1 MLSGMDR
8 RDFLRA
14 FSGLAASMF
23 AGQAIA
29 AEATGKWSDESQA
42 EYNNKLFD
50 WLRKDFE
57 GRAEILSKHLKAP
70 FEINYDYLDTTADAK
85 RARLFEKYAK
95 GRMSG
100 KDADEHVAA
109 ALADFE
115 RVREEIAVAEEKA
128 MPDWK
133 KEGGNIFVKEGKI
146 YELEIS
152 ASRLTVVLDASRSMT
167 PYLDKLRQEI
177 GRDFP
182 QTHFVEVDGCQLERP
197 AQVPWFFAG
206 YSPFVNPFKADRH
219 ITGVPIAEERPY
231 GQYVGWTRDCPAA
244 LECMVDLMET
254 DAIYWFCD
262 FDDPTNDEVIRP
274 LARKILDAKVKLY
287 VHTLDKRTPP
297 LIAQLAELSGGK
309 VIKKRF

>member
-1 MLSGMDR
+1 MRR
-8 RDFLRA
+8 RDFLIA
-14 FSGLAASMF
+14 FSGLAASTF
-23 AGQAIA
+23 TGQAMA
-29 AEATGKWSDESQA
+29 AEGTGKWSDESRA

-57 GRAEILSKHLKAP
+57 GRAAILSKHLKSA
-70 FEINYDYLDTTADAK
+70 FEIKYDYLDVSSDAK

-115 RVREEIAVAEEKA
+115 RVRQEIAAAEGKA
-128 MPDWK
+128 MPEWK
-133 KEGGNIFVKEGKI
+133 YEGGNVFVKEGKI
-146 YELEIS
+146 YELEIA
-152 ASRLTVVLDASRSMT
+152 ASRLTVVLDASPSMA
-167 PYLDKLRQEI
+167 PYLDRLREEI
-177 GRDFP
+177 SRDFP

-197 AQVPWFFAG
+197 AEVPWFFAG
-206 YSPFVNPFKADRH
+206 HSPFVNPFMPSRH
-219 ITGVPIAEERPY
+219 IPKVPVAEEWPY
-231 GQYVGWTRDCPAA
+231 GQFVGWTRDCPAA

-262 FDDPTNDEVIRP
+262 FDDPTRDEVIRP
-274 LARKILDAKVKLY
+274 LARKIMDAKAKLY
-287 VHTLDKRTPP
+287 VHTLDKRPP
-297 LIAQLAELSGGK
+297 ALISQLAELSGGK